1 MSETPKIVLRKTRD
15 FGQKINA
22 TIEFLRYNFKNFFT
36 VLIYIA
42 GPVAAL
48 YSAFMVLTVNNMTG
62 IFQRMI
68 SNPDP
73 EEFLS
78 IEFLSSTGLTM
89 LFSLLSYT
97 FIYATVLEYI
107 NVYLEKK
114 GNGTIEVSEV
124 WDRVKKSIVT
134 IILAGIFLLFAFILL
149 GVAVVVVVSLLA
161 FIPVVNILGMI
172 ALGIVFLYISITLS
186 LFYVVLVIEKK
197 PLNNLTDV
205 IRRCFFLIKDKWWST
220 FGLLFVMSLM
230 VGFAGGMLQMPIS
243 FAQFFTSIDSLDSD
257 DPMAMMSVYE
267 NPLLLAYL
275 GVVQFINV
283 LLQSV
288 TLLAVV
294 FQYFNLVEL
303 KEAKGLMSEIEEVT
317 NTDTS
322 DEEEN
327 ETY

>member
-1 MSETPKIVLRKTRD
+1 MSETPKIILRKTRD

-22 TIEFLRYNFKNFFT
+22 TFEFIRQNFKSLFT
-36 VLIYIA
+36 VLLYIA

-78 IEFLSSTGLTM
+78 VEFLSSTGLTL
-89 LFSLLSYT
+89 LFSVLSYT
-97 FIYATVLEYI
+97 FIYATVLEYM

-114 GNGTIEVSEV
+114 GNGPIEVSEV
-124 WDRVKKSIVT
+124 WDRVKNSIVT
-134 IILAGIFLLFAFILL
+134 IILAGFFLLFAFILL

-161 FIPVVNILGMI
+161 FIPVINFLGFL
-172 ALGIVFLYISITLS
+172 ALAIVLIYISITLS
-186 LFYVVLVIEKK
+186 LFYVVLVIEKT
-197 PLNNLTDV
+197 PLSNLTDV
-205 IRRCFFLIKDKWWST
+205 IRRCFFLVKDKWWST
-220 FGLLFVMSLM
+220 FGLLFVMSLI
-230 VGFAGGMLQMPIS
+230 VAFAGGMLQMPIS
-243 FAQFFTSIDSLDSD
+243 FAQFFKSIDSLESE

-275 GVVQFINV
+275 GIVQFINV

-288 TLLAVV
+288 TLLALV

-317 NTDTS
+317 STDTS

>member
-1 MSETPKIVLRKTRD
+1 MRKTRD

-22 TIEFLRYNFKNFFT
+22 TFEFIRQNFKSLFT
-36 VLIYIA
+36 VLLYIA

-78 IEFLSSTGLTM
+78 VEFLSSTGLTL
-89 LFSLLSYT
+89 LFSVLSYT
-97 FIYATVLEYI
+97 FIYATVLEYM

-114 GNGTIEVSEV
+114 GNGPIEVSEV
-124 WDRVKKSIVT
+124 WDRVKNSIVT
-134 IILAGIFLLFAFILL
+134 IILAGFFLLFAFILL

-161 FIPVVNILGMI
+161 FIPVINFLGFL
-172 ALGIVFLYISITLS
+172 ALAIVLIYISITLS
-186 LFYVVLVIEKK
+186 LFYVVLVIEKT
-197 PLNNLTDV
+197 PLSNLTDV
-205 IRRCFFLIKDKWWST
+205 IRRCFFLVKDKWWST
-220 FGLLFVMSLM
+220 FGLLFVMSLI
-230 VGFAGGMLQMPIS
+230 VAFAGGMLQMPIS
-243 FAQFFTSIDSLDSD
+243 FAQFFKSIDSLESE

-275 GVVQFINV
+275 GIVQFINV

-288 TLLAVV
+288 TLLALV

-317 NTDTS
+317 STDTS